1 MNTTAST
8 DPPPNQGNNSPRAMA
23 FANHL
28 VWRVSVTLLCG
39 MGVLLLLFWNRSVSL
54 AVIGGTAA
62 LWFLFTG
69 FVHYFFRDP
78 APDVP
83 QAPNLLVSPAHGLV
97 DVVDETSDLE
107 FMGGPCQ
114 RISIFLSVFDVHV
127 QYAPAAGKVVWS
139 RHQPG
144 RFLSAVGTDSANHNE
159 NQIIGLQLSE
169 APDERVAVKQIA
181 GFIARRIRTWVMEG
195 EAVSRGG
202 RLGLIQFGSRC
213 ELYLPLSAQLMVQ
226 PGDRV
231 VGGETVVAT
240 RPLASAEGKT
250 SSGIEIVSQL

>member
-1 MNTTAST
+1 
-8 DPPPNQGNNSPRAMA
+8 
-23 FANHL
+23 
-28 VWRVSVTLLCG
+28 
-39 MGVLLLLFWNRSVSL
+39 MGVVLLLVWNRSVSL
-54 AVIGGTAA
+54 AVIGGTAS

-69 FVHYFFRDP
+69 FIHYFFRDP

-83 QAPNLLVSPAHGLV
+83 QTPDVLVSPAHGLV

-107 FMGGPCQ
+107 LMGGPCR

-127 QYAPAAGKVVWS
+127 QYAPAAGKVVLS
-139 RHQPG
+139 RHHSG
-144 RFLSAVGTDSANHNE
+144 RFLSAVGTNSARHNE
-159 NQIIGLQLSE
+159 NQVSVFQLSE
-169 APDERVAVKQIA
+169 PPDERVAVKQIA

-195 EAVSRGG
+195 EVVSRGS

-213 ELYLPLSAQLMVQ
+213 ELYLPLSAQLKVQ

-240 RPLASAEGKT
+240 RSKAELRTPTPAAQAAS
-250 SSGIEIVSQL
+250 LL